1 MVVVPI
7 NCNHQICESLC
18 SLLFKCAGNICKIS
32 QDDWRHSST
41 YRTAAVISQNRCSHV
56 SILPDCC
63 CHVSISQDRRVK
75 RLNLKLMAGFIV
87 HFYNKHFII
96 AQLTERVQT
105 IIPEMSKYIELS
117 QCTMLKKMLAE
128 VLHINTP
135 SYGGPLGFFSMQP
148 RMNTNIYTDI
158 KCFIPI
164 FITTSL
170 YRVLHRCWNKIM
182 T

>member
-41 YRTAAVISQNRCSHV
+41 YRTAAVISQDRYSHV

-117 QCTMLKKMLAE
+117 QCTMLKKNVGRGFTYQYTIIWWASWIL
-128 VLHINTP
+128 LHAT
-135 SYGGPLGFFSMQP
+135 SDEYQYLYRYKMFY
-148 RMNTNIYTDI
+148 TNIYHNFLI
-158 KCFIPI
+158 PCFTP
-164 FITTSL
+164 L
-170 YRVLHRCWNKIM
+170 LE
-182 T
+182 